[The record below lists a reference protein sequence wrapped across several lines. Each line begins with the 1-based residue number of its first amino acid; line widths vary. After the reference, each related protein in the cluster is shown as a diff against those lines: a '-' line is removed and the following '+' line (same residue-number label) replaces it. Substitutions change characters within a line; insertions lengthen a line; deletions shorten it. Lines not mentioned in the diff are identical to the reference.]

1 MHVIL
6 VPQSASNNQLI
17 ALNNNNNKKR
27 ATELAEKTSSF
38 SIWEP
43 LLNIQLFSE
52 SSLRDTEKQQTLNSR
67 LECSQREQM

>member
-52 SSLRDTEKQQTLNSR
+52 SSTEKQQTLNSR

>member
-17 ALNNNNNKKR
+17 ALNNNNNNKKR

-52 SSLRDTEKQQTLNSR
+52 SSTEKQQTLNSR

>member
-27 ATELAEKTSSF
+27 ATELAENTSSF

-52 SSLRDTEKQQTLNSR
+52 SSTEKQQTLNSR